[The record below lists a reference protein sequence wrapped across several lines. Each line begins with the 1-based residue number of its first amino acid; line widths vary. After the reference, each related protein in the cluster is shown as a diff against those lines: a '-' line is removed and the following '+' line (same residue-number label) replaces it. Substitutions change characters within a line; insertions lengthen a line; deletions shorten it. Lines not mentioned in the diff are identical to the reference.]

1 MFCLD
6 WMAVGA
12 GRTENCTE
20 LTTVHLESQG
30 SSSDR
35 QAMKTLTFVSCG
47 NEMIWNCC
55 QGSNG
60 NIETRSILM
69 NLYSNHLHYL

>member
-6 WMAVGA
+6 WMVVKV
-12 GRTENCTE
+12 GRTENCTQ
-20 LTTVHLESQG
+20 LTTVHLESQW

-35 QAMKTLTFVSCG
+35 QAMKTLTCVSFG

-60 NIETRSILM
+60 KIETRSI
-69 NLYSNHLHYL
+69 